1 MVLLRSLFAALV
13 LMSVPPAMAD
23 ELRVQAPQALPAGSA
38 AGLAPLLAPYAGKP
52 LLINFWAS
60 WCEPCR
66 EEIPALAALH
76 ARGIRVLTVAVADRE
91 ADAQRFL
98 GGAGPGLPLAHDR
111 DQKLSRALGVSLL
124 PYSLVLDARHRVVA
138 RVEGA
143 LDWTDASVI
152 ATLNRLMQ

>member
-1 MVLLRSLFAALV
+1 MVLLRSLFAAFV

-23 ELRVQAPQALPAGSA
+23 ELRVQAPQALPAAAA
-38 AGLAPLLAPYAGKP
+38 AGLAPLLAPHAGKP

-76 ARGIRVLTVAVADRE
+76 ARGIRVLTVAVADRDT
-91 ADAQRFL
+91 DAQRFL
-98 GGAGPGLPLAHDR
+98 GGAGPGLPLTHDR
-111 DQKLSRALGVSLL
+111 DQKLSRALGVALL

-138 RVEGA
+138 RMEGA

>member
-1 MVLLRSLFAALV
+1 MFLLRSLFAAAV
-13 LMSVPPAMAD
+13 LLSALPAVAE
-23 ELRVQAPQALPAGSA
+23 ELRVQAPQTLSGDAA
-38 AGLAPLLAPYAGKP
+38 AGFAPLLAPRAGKP

-66 EEIPALAALH
+66 EEIPALAALQ
-76 ARGIRVLTVAVADRE
+76 ARGVRVLTVAVADRE

-98 GGAGPGLPLAHDR
+98 GGAGPGLPLAFDR
-111 DQKLSRALGVSLL
+111 DQKLSRALGVTLL

-143 LDWTDASVI
+143 LDWADASVI

>member
-1 MVLLRSLFAALV
+1 MVLLRCLVAAVVLV
-13 LMSVPPAMAD
+13 SVLPAVAV
-23 ELRVQAPQALPAGSA
+23 ELRVQAPLALPAGCA
-38 AGLAPLLAPYAGKP
+38 AGLAPLLAPHAGKP

>member
-1 MVLLRSLFAALV
+1 MVPLRALFAAFFL
-13 LMSVPPAMAD
+13 LSALPAVAE
-23 ELRVQAPQALPAGSA
+23 ELRVLAPQSLPASVA
-38 AGLAPLLAPYAGKP
+38 AGLAPLLAPHAGKP

-66 EEIPALAALH
+66 DEIPALSALP
-76 ARGIRVLTVAVADRE
+76 ARGIRVQMVAVADRE

-98 GGAGPGLPLAHDR
+98 GDAGPGLPLAFDR
-111 DQKLSRALGVSLL
+111 DQKLSRALGVTLL

-143 LDWTDASVI
+143 LDWSDASVV